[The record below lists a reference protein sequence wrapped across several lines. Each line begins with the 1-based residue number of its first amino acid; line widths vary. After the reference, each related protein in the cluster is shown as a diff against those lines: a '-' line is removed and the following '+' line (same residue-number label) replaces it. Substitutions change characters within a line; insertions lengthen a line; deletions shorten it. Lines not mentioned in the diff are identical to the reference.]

1 MSNKLYCK
9 KGFFRFRKDNGKEFI
24 VDKRKM
30 EAICIDPNY
39 LSYFARSI
47 LDSLPMKELEEV
59 ANLKS
64 YKEFMQRNKVYG
76 FFDDFIVIGF
86 NFINLGTICEGDIV
100 VQNRTLQKEYNVPIK
115 WAFVSMNLDVNHVE
129 MISFPDEEAEHPYSI
144 LYYDKRNIGGLRRTL
159 FNEYYRQLPCNY
171 NSNFIDTPDIDNKSA
186 YHKYDNDKKVKTGVK
201 NDLLGKIEVAY
212 GNGNKTKTDGVS
224 NREKIEK
231 ELEKEEK
238 ILEKTEEVFDNL
250 KPHTNSRKPKA
261 KNFFGMYVRKDDTYV
276 CTNLDTDRKCI
287 VGGDLYE
294 KIIVRLYEH
303 IGVNCERARYDKSD
317 FEIIDVDDY
326 CYRRF
331 IVHNLKT
338 DEYIKIPVIEKTI
351 EEIGKGRCVHV
362 QFENLTYNSKRVNTS
377 YACEI
382 NTSAHSA
389 DKRTWFC
396 SRTVSEGGFVR
407 YRYLND

>member
-47 LDSLPMKELEEV
+47 LDSLPMKELEEI
-59 ANLKS
+59 ASLKS

-100 VQNRTLQKEYNVPIK
+100 VQNRTLQKEYNVPIS

-129 MISFPDEEAEHPYSI
+129 MISFPDEKAEHPYSI
-144 LYYDKRNIGGLRRTL
+144 LYYDKRNIGGLKRTL

-171 NSNFIDTPDIDNKSA
+171 NSNFMDSPDISNRPV
-186 YHKYDNDKKVKTGVK
+186 YHKYNNDKNIKTGVK
-201 NDLLGKIEVAY
+201 NDLLGKIEVVY
-212 GNGNKTKTDGVS
+212 GDKTKNNNEIV
-224 NREKIEK
+224 NKEKIEK
-231 ELEKEEK
+231 EVEKVEEIFNNLESGN
-238 ILEKTEEVFDNL
+238 T
-250 KPHTNSRKPKA
+250 RKPRD

-362 QFENLTYNSKRVNTS
+362 QFENLTYNSKRSNTS

-382 NTSAHSA
+382 NTTSQSA

>member
-47 LDSLPMKELEEV
+47 LDSLSMEELNEIV
-59 ANLKS
+59 NLKS

-100 VQNRTLQKEYNVPIK
+100 VQNRTLQKEYNVPIS

-129 MISFPDEEAEHPYSI
+129 MISFPDEKAEHPYSI

-171 NSNFIDTPDIDNKSA
+171 NSNFMDTPDISNRPVH
-186 YHKYDNDKKVKTGVK
+186 HKYDNDRKVKTGVK

-212 GNGNKTKTDGVS
+212 GDKTKNNNEIV
-224 NREKIEK
+224 NKEKIEK
-231 ELEKEEK
+231 EVEKVEEIFNNLESGN
-238 ILEKTEEVFDNL
+238 T
-250 KPHTNSRKPKA
+250 RKPKD

-338 DEYIKIPVIEKTI
+338 DEYIRIPIIEKTI

-362 QFENLTYNSKRVNTS
+362 QFENLTYNSKRANTS

-382 NTSAHSA
+382 NTTAHGA

-396 SRTVSEGGFVR
+396 SRTVSEGGFIK
-407 YRYLND
+407 YRYLKDCVKGRSGD

>member
-47 LDSLPMKELEEV
+47 IDSLPMEELEEIV
-59 ANLKS
+59 SLKS

-100 VQNRTLQKEYNVPIK
+100 VQNRTLQKEYNVPIS

-129 MISFPDEEAEHPYSI
+129 MISFPDEKAEHPYSI

-171 NSNFIDTPDIDNKSA
+171 NSNFIDTPDIDNRST

-212 GNGNKTKTDGVS
+212 GDKTKNNNEIV
-224 NREKIEK
+224 NKEKIEK
-231 ELEKEEK
+231 EVEKVEEIFNNLESGN
-238 ILEKTEEVFDNL
+238 T
-250 KPHTNSRKPKA
+250 RKPKD

-338 DEYIKIPVIEKTI
+338 DEYIRIPIIEKTI

-362 QFENLTYNSKRVNTS
+362 QFENLTYNSKRANTS

-382 NTSAHSA
+382 NTTAYGA

-396 SRTVSEGGFVR
+396 SRTVSEGGFIK
-407 YRYLND
+407 YRYLKDCVKGRSGD

>member
-47 LDSLPMKELEEV
+47 IDSLPMEELEEIV
-59 ANLKS
+59 SLKS

-100 VQNRTLQKEYNVPIK
+100 VQNRTLQKEYNVPIS

-129 MISFPDEEAEHPYSI
+129 MISFPDEKAEHPYSI
-144 LYYDKRNIGGLRRTL
+144 LYYDNRNIGGLRRTL

-171 NSNFIDTPDIDNKSA
+171 ISNPIDTPDIGDRPI
-186 YHKYDNDKKVKTGVK
+186 HQKYNNDKKVKTGVK
-201 NDLLGKIEVAY
+201 NDLLGKIEVVYAD
-212 GNGNKTKTDGVS
+212 KTKS
-224 NREKIEK
+224 NDEVVNKEKIEK
-231 ELEKEEK
+231 EVEKVEEIFNNLESGN
-238 ILEKTEEVFDNL
+238 T
-250 KPHTNSRKPKA
+250 RKPRD

-338 DEYIKIPVIEKTI
+338 DEYIRIPVIEKTI

-362 QFENLTYNSKRVNTS
+362 RFENLTYNSKRANTS

-382 NTSAHSA
+382 NTTAHGA

-396 SRTVSEGGFVR
+396 SRTVSEGGFVK
-407 YRYLND
+407 YRYLNKLIV

>member
-47 LDSLPMKELEEV
+47 LDSLPMKELEEI
-59 ANLKS
+59 ASLKS

-100 VQNRTLQKEYNVPIK
+100 VQNRTLQKEYNVPIS

-171 NSNFIDTPDIDNKSA
+171 NSNFMDSPDISNRST
-186 YHKYDNDKKVKTGVK
+186 YHKYDNDRKVKTGVK

-212 GNGNKTKTDGVS
+212 GDKTKNNNEIV
-224 NREKIEK
+224 NKEKIEK
-231 ELEKEEK
+231 EVEKVEEIFNNLESGN
-238 ILEKTEEVFDNL
+238 T
-250 KPHTNSRKPKA
+250 RKPRD

-338 DEYIKIPVIEKTI
+338 DEYIRIPIIEKTI

-362 QFENLTYNSKRVNTS
+362 QFENLTYNSKRANTS

-382 NTSAHSA
+382 NTTAHGA

-396 SRTVSEGGFVR
+396 SRTVSEGGFVK
-407 YRYLND
+407 YRYLNKLIV

>member
-47 LDSLPMKELEEV
+47 IDSLPMKELEEV

-86 NFINLGTICEGDIV
+86 NFINLGTICEGDII
-100 VQNRTLQKEYNVPIK
+100 VQNRTLQKEYNVPIS

-129 MISFPDEEAEHPYSI
+129 MISFPDEKAEHPYSI
-144 LYYDKRNIGGLRRTL
+144 LYYDKRNIGGLKRTL

-171 NSNFIDTPDIDNKSA
+171 ISNPIDTPDISNRPV
-186 YHKYDNDKKVKTGVK
+186 YHKYNNDKNIKTGVK
-201 NDLLGKIEVAY
+201 NDLLGKIEVVY
-212 GNGNKTKTDGVS
+212 GDKTKS
-224 NREKIEK
+224 NDEVVNKEKIEK
-231 ELEKEEK
+231 EVEKVEEIFNNLESGN
-238 ILEKTEEVFDNL
+238 T
-250 KPHTNSRKPKA
+250 RKPRD

-338 DEYIKIPVIEKTI
+338 DEYIRIPIIEKTI

-362 QFENLTYNSKRVNTS
+362 QFENLTYNSKRANTS

-382 NTSAHSA
+382 NTTAHGA

-396 SRTVSEGGFVR
+396 SRTVSEGGFVK
-407 YRYLND
+407 YRYLNKLIV

>member
-59 ANLKS
+59 ASLKS

-86 NFINLGTICEGDIV
+86 DFINLGTICEGDIV
-100 VQNRTLQKEYNVPIK
+100 VQNRTLQKEYNVPIS

-129 MISFPDEEAEHPYSI
+129 MISFPDEKAEHPYSI
-144 LYYDKRNIGGLRRTL
+144 LYYDKRNIGGLKRTL

-171 NSNFIDTPDIDNKSA
+171 NSNFIDTPDIDNRST

-212 GNGNKTKTDGVS
+212 GDKTKNNNEIV
-224 NREKIEK
+224 NKEKIEK
-231 ELEKEEK
+231 EVEKVEEIFNNLESCN
-238 ILEKTEEVFDNL
+238 T
-250 KPHTNSRKPKA
+250 RKPRD

-303 IGVNCERARYDKSD
+303 IGVNCERERYDKSD

-382 NTSAHSA
+382 NTSAHST

-396 SRTVSEGGFVR
+396 RRTVSEGGFVR

>member
-59 ANLKS
+59 ASLKS

-129 MISFPDEEAEHPYSI
+129 MISFPDEKAEHPYSI

-171 NSNFIDTPDIDNKSA
+171 NSNFMDSPDISNRST
-186 YHKYDNDKKVKTGVK
+186 YHKYDNDKKVKTEVK
-201 NDLLGKIEVAY
+201 NDLLWKIEVDY
-212 GNGNKTKTDGVS
+212 GDKTKNNNETVDK
-224 NREKIEK
+224 EKIETV
-231 ELEKEEK
+231 EEIFNNLES
-238 ILEKTEEVFDNL
+238 
-250 KPHTNSRKPKA
+250 TNSRKPRD

-338 DEYIKIPVIEKTI
+338 DEYIRIPVIEKTI

-362 QFENLTYNSKRVNTS
+362 QFENFTYNSKRANTS

-382 NTSAHSA
+382 NTTAHGA

-396 SRTVSEGGFVR
+396 SRTVSEGGFIK
-407 YRYLND
+407 YRYLKDCVKGRSGD

>member
-47 LDSLPMKELEEV
+47 IDSLPMKELEEV

-86 NFINLGTICEGDIV
+86 NFINLGTICEGDII
-100 VQNRTLQKEYNVPIK
+100 VQNRTLQKEYNVPIS

-129 MISFPDEEAEHPYSI
+129 MISFPDEKAEHPYSI

-171 NSNFIDTPDIDNKSA
+171 ISNPIDTPDISNRPV
-186 YHKYDNDKKVKTGVK
+186 YHKYNNDKNIKTGVK
-201 NDLLGKIEVAY
+201 NDLLGKIEVVY
-212 GNGNKTKTDGVS
+212 GDKTKS
-224 NREKIEK
+224 NDEVVNKEKIEK
-231 ELEKEEK
+231 EVEKVEEIFNNLESGN
-238 ILEKTEEVFDNL
+238 T
-250 KPHTNSRKPKA
+250 RKPRD

-338 DEYIKIPVIEKTI
+338 DEYIRIPIIEKTI

-362 QFENLTYNSKRVNTS
+362 QFENLTYNSKRANTS

-382 NTSAHSA
+382 NTTAHGA

-396 SRTVSEGGFVR
+396 SRTVSEGGFVK
-407 YRYLND
+407 YRYLNKLIV

>member
-1 MSNKLYCK
+1 MSNKLFCK

-59 ANLKS
+59 ASLKS

-86 NFINLGTICEGDIV
+86 NFINLGTICEGDII

-159 FNEYYRQLPCNY
+159 FNEYYRQLPCNCT
-171 NSNFIDTPDIDNKSA
+171 SNFVDTPDIGDRLI
-186 YHKYDNDKKVKTGVK
+186 HQKYNNDKKVKTGVK
-201 NDLLGKIEVAY
+201 NDLLGKIEVVY
-212 GNGNKTKTDGVS
+212 GDKTKNNDEVV
-224 NREKIEK
+224 NKEKIEK
-231 ELEKEEK
+231 EFETVEE
-238 ILEKTEEVFDNL
+238 IFDNIES
-250 KPHTNSRKPKA
+250 TNSRKPRD

-338 DEYIKIPVIEKTI
+338 DEYIRIPIIEKTI

-362 QFENLTYNSKRVNTS
+362 QFENLTYNSKRANTS
-377 YACEI
+377 YVCEI
-382 NTSAHSA
+382 NTTAHGA

-396 SRTVSEGGFVR
+396 SRTVSEGGFVK
-407 YRYLND
+407 YRYLNKLIV

>member
-47 LDSLPMKELEEV
+47 LDSLPMEELEEIV
-59 ANLKS
+59 SLKS
-64 YKEFMQRNKVYG
+64 YKEFTQRNKVYG

-100 VQNRTLQKEYNVPIK
+100 VQNRTLQKEYNVPIS

-129 MISFPDEEAEHPYSI
+129 MISFPDEKAEHPYSI

-171 NSNFIDTPDIDNKSA
+171 ISNHIDTPDISNRPV
-186 YHKYDNDKKVKTGVK
+186 YHKYNNDKNIKTGVK
-201 NDLLGKIEVAY
+201 NDLLGKIEVVYAD
-212 GNGNKTKTDGVS
+212 KTKS
-224 NREKIEK
+224 NDEVVNKEKIEK
-231 ELEKEEK
+231 VEEIFNNLESGN
-238 ILEKTEEVFDNL
+238 T
-250 KPHTNSRKPKA
+250 RKPRD

-276 CTNLDTDRKCI
+276 CTNLDTARKCI

-338 DEYIKIPVIEKTI
+338 DEYIRIPVIEKTI

-362 QFENLTYNSKRVNTS
+362 QFENLTYNSKRANTS

-382 NTSAHSA
+382 NTTASGA

-396 SRTVSEGGFVR
+396 SRTVSEGGFVK
-407 YRYLND
+407 YRYLNKLIV

>member
-47 LDSLPMKELEEV
+47 IDSLPMEELEEIV
-59 ANLKS
+59 SLKS

-100 VQNRTLQKEYNVPIK
+100 VQNRTLQKEYNVPIS

-129 MISFPDEEAEHPYSI
+129 MISFPDEKAEHPYSI
-144 LYYDKRNIGGLRRTL
+144 LYYDKRNIGGLKRTL

-171 NSNFIDTPDIDNKSA
+171 NSNFIDTPDISNRPV
-186 YHKYDNDKKVKTGVK
+186 YHKYNNDKNIKTGVK
-201 NDLLGKIEVAY
+201 NDLLGKIEVVY
-212 GNGNKTKTDGVS
+212 GDKTKS
-224 NREKIEK
+224 NDEVVNKEKIEK
-231 ELEKEEK
+231 EVEKVEEIFNNLESGN
-238 ILEKTEEVFDNL
+238 T
-250 KPHTNSRKPKA
+250 RKPRD

-362 QFENLTYNSKRVNTS
+362 QFENLTYNSKRANTS

-382 NTSAHSA
+382 NTSAHNA
-389 DKRTWFC
+389 AKRTWFC
-396 SRTVSEGGFVR
+396 SRTVSEGGFIK
-407 YRYLND
+407 YRYLKDCVKGRSGD

>member
-59 ANLKS
+59 ASLKS

-100 VQNRTLQKEYNVPIK
+100 VQNRTLQKEYNVPIS

-129 MISFPDEEAEHPYSI
+129 MISFPDEKAEHPYSI
-144 LYYDKRNIGGLRRTL
+144 LYYDKRNIGGLKRTL

-171 NSNFIDTPDIDNKSA
+171 NSNFMDSPDISNRPV
-186 YHKYDNDKKVKTGVK
+186 YHKYNNDKNIKTGVK
-201 NDLLGKIEVAY
+201 NDLLGKIEVVY
-212 GNGNKTKTDGVS
+212 GDKTKS
-224 NREKIEK
+224 NDEVVNKEKIEK
-231 ELEKEEK
+231 EVEKVEEIFNNLESGN
-238 ILEKTEEVFDNL
+238 T
-250 KPHTNSRKPKA
+250 RKPRD

-338 DEYIKIPVIEKTI
+338 DEYIRIPIIEKTI

-362 QFENLTYNSKRVNTS
+362 QFENLTYNSKRANTS

-382 NTSAHSA
+382 NTTAHGA

-396 SRTVSEGGFVR
+396 SRTVSEGGFVK
-407 YRYLND
+407 YRYLNKLIV

>member
-59 ANLKS
+59 ASLKS

-100 VQNRTLQKEYNVPIK
+100 VQNRTLQKEYNVPIS

-129 MISFPDEEAEHPYSI
+129 MISFPDEKAEHPYSI
-144 LYYDKRNIGGLRRTL
+144 LYYDKRNIGGLKRTL

-171 NSNFIDTPDIDNKSA
+171 NSNFIDTPDISNRPVYNK
-186 YHKYDNDKKVKTGVK
+186 YNNDKNIKTGVK
-201 NDLLGKIEVAY
+201 NDLLGKIEVVY
-212 GNGNKTKTDGVS
+212 GDKTKS
-224 NREKIEK
+224 NDEVVNKEKIEK
-231 ELEKEEK
+231 EVEKVEEIFNNLESGN
-238 ILEKTEEVFDNL
+238 T
-250 KPHTNSRKPKA
+250 RKPRD

-362 QFENLTYNSKRVNTS
+362 SFENLTYNSKRSNTS

-382 NTSAHSA
+382 NTTSKSAA
-389 DKRTWFC
+389 KRTWFC
-396 SRTVSEGGFVR
+396 SRTVSENGFVR
-407 YRYLND
+407 YRYLNE

>member
-47 LDSLPMKELEEV
+47 IDSLPMEELNEV
-59 ANLKS
+59 VNLKS

-100 VQNRTLQKEYNVPIK
+100 VQNRTLQKEYNVPIS

-129 MISFPDEEAEHPYSI
+129 MISFPDEKAEHPYSI
-144 LYYDKRNIGGLRRTL
+144 LYYDKRNIGCLKRTL
-159 FNEYYRQLPCNY
+159 FNEYYRQLPCNCT
-171 NSNFIDTPDIDNKSA
+171 SNFVDTPDIGDRPI
-186 YHKYDNDKKVKTGVK
+186 HQKYNNDKKVKTGVK

-212 GNGNKTKTDGVS
+212 GDKTKNNNETVDK
-224 NREKIEK
+224 EKIETV
-231 ELEKEEK
+231 EEIFNNLES
-238 ILEKTEEVFDNL
+238 
-250 KPHTNSRKPKA
+250 TNSRKPRD

-338 DEYIKIPVIEKTI
+338 DEYIRIPIIEKTI

-362 QFENLTYNSKRVNTS
+362 QFENLTYNSKRANTS

-382 NTSAHSA
+382 NTTAHGA

-396 SRTVSEGGFVR
+396 SRTVSEGGFVK
-407 YRYLND
+407 YRYLNKLIV

>member
-39 LSYFARSI
+39 SSYFARSI
-47 LDSLPMKELEEV
+47 IDSLPMEELEEIV
-59 ANLKS
+59 SLKS

-100 VQNRTLQKEYNVPIK
+100 VQNRTLQKEYNVPIS

-129 MISFPDEEAEHPYSI
+129 MISFPDEKAEHPYSI
-144 LYYDKRNIGGLRRTL
+144 LYYDKRNIGGLKRTL

-171 NSNFIDTPDIDNKSA
+171 ISNPIDTPDISNRPVH
-186 YHKYDNDKKVKTGVK
+186 HKYDNDRKVKTGVK

-212 GNGNKTKTDGVS
+212 GDKTKNNNEIV
-224 NREKIEK
+224 NKEKIEK
-231 ELEKEEK
+231 EVEKVEEIFNNLESGN
-238 ILEKTEEVFDNL
+238 T
-250 KPHTNSRKPKA
+250 RKPRD

-338 DEYIKIPVIEKTI
+338 DEYIRIPIIEKTI

-362 QFENLTYNSKRVNTS
+362 QFENLTYNSKRANTS

-382 NTSAHSA
+382 NTTAHGA

-396 SRTVSEGGFVR
+396 SRTVSEGGFVK
-407 YRYLND
+407 YRYLNKLIV

>member
-47 LDSLPMKELEEV
+47 LDSLPMKELEEIV
-59 ANLKS
+59 SLKS

-86 NFINLGTICEGDIV
+86 NFINLGTICEGDII

-129 MISFPDEEAEHPYSI
+129 MISFPDEKAEHPYSI

-171 NSNFIDTPDIDNKSA
+171 NSNFMDSPDISNRST
-186 YHKYDNDKKVKTGVK
+186 YHKYDNDKKVKTEVK

-212 GNGNKTKTDGVS
+212 GDKTKNNNETVDK
-224 NREKIEK
+224 EKIETV
-231 ELEKEEK
+231 EEIFNNLES
-238 ILEKTEEVFDNL
+238 
-250 KPHTNSRKPKA
+250 TNSRKPRD

-338 DEYIKIPVIEKTI
+338 DEYIRIPIIEKTI

-362 QFENLTYNSKRVNTS
+362 QFENLTYNSKRANTS

-382 NTSAHSA
+382 NTTAHGA

-396 SRTVSEGGFVR
+396 SRTVSEGGFVK
-407 YRYLND
+407 YRYLNKLIV

>member
-59 ANLKS
+59 ASLKS

-86 NFINLGTICEGDIV
+86 NFINLGTICEGDII

-129 MISFPDEEAEHPYSI
+129 MISFPDEKAEHPYSI
-144 LYYDKRNIGGLRRTL
+144 LYYDKRNIGGLKRTL

-171 NSNFIDTPDIDNKSA
+171 NSNFMDSPDISNRST
-186 YHKYDNDKKVKTGVK
+186 YHKYDNDRKVKTGVK

-212 GNGNKTKTDGVS
+212 GDKTKNNNEIV
-224 NREKIEK
+224 NKEKIEK
-231 ELEKEEK
+231 EVEKVEEIFNNLESGN
-238 ILEKTEEVFDNL
+238 I
-250 KPHTNSRKPKA
+250 RKPRD

-362 QFENLTYNSKRVNTS
+362 SFENLTYNSKRSNTS

-382 NTSAHSA
+382 NTTSKSSA
-389 DKRTWFC
+389 KRTWFC
-396 SRTVSEGGFVR
+396 SRTVSENGFVR
-407 YRYLND
+407 YRYLNE

>member
-47 LDSLPMKELEEV
+47 IDSLPMEELEEIV
-59 ANLKS
+59 SLKS

-100 VQNRTLQKEYNVPIK
+100 VQNRTLQKEYNVPIS

-129 MISFPDEEAEHPYSI
+129 MISFPDEKAEHPYSI

-171 NSNFIDTPDIDNKSA
+171 ISNPIDTPDIDNRST

-212 GNGNKTKTDGVS
+212 GDKTKNNNEIV
-224 NREKIEK
+224 NKEKIEK
-231 ELEKEEK
+231 EVEKVEEIFNNLESGN
-238 ILEKTEEVFDNL
+238 T
-250 KPHTNSRKPKA
+250 RKPKD

-303 IGVNCERARYDKSD
+303 IGFNCERARYDKSD

-338 DEYIKIPVIEKTI
+338 DEYIRIPIIEKTI

-362 QFENLTYNSKRVNTS
+362 QFENLTYNSKRANTS

-382 NTSAHSA
+382 NTTAHGA

-396 SRTVSEGGFVR
+396 SRTVSEGGFIK
-407 YRYLND
+407 YRYLKDCVKGRSGD

>member
-47 LDSLPMKELEEV
+47 IDSLPMKELEEI
-59 ANLKS
+59 ASLKS

-100 VQNRTLQKEYNVPIK
+100 VQNRTLQKEYNVPIS

-129 MISFPDEEAEHPYSI
+129 MISFPDEKAEHPYSI

-171 NSNFIDTPDIDNKSA
+171 ISNPIDTPDISNRPV
-186 YHKYDNDKKVKTGVK
+186 YHKYNNDKNIKTGVK
-201 NDLLGKIEVAY
+201 NDLLGKIEVVY
-212 GNGNKTKTDGVS
+212 GDKTKS
-224 NREKIEK
+224 NDEVVNKEKIEK
-231 ELEKEEK
+231 EVEKVEEIFNNLES
-238 ILEKTEEVFDNL
+238 
-250 KPHTNSRKPKA
+250 TNSRKPRD

-338 DEYIKIPVIEKTI
+338 DEYIRIPIIEKTI

-362 QFENLTYNSKRVNTS
+362 QFENLTYNSKRANTS

-382 NTSAHSA
+382 NTTAHGA

-396 SRTVSEGGFVR
+396 SRTVSEGGFVK
-407 YRYLND
+407 YRYLNKLIV

>member
-1 MSNKLYCK
+1 MSNRLYCK

-47 LDSLPMKELEEV
+47 LDSLPMKELEEI
-59 ANLKS
+59 ASLKS

-100 VQNRTLQKEYNVPIK
+100 VQNRTLQKEYNVPIS

-129 MISFPDEEAEHPYSI
+129 MISFPDEKAEHPYSI
-144 LYYDKRNIGGLRRTL
+144 LYYDKRNIGGLKRTL

-171 NSNFIDTPDIDNKSA
+171 NSNFIDTPDIDNRST

-201 NDLLGKIEVAY
+201 NDLLGKIEVVY
-212 GNGNKTKTDGVS
+212 GDKTKS
-224 NREKIEK
+224 NDEVVNKEKIEK
-231 ELEKEEK
+231 EVEKVEEIFNNLESGN
-238 ILEKTEEVFDNL
+238 T
-250 KPHTNSRKPKA
+250 RKPRD

-338 DEYIKIPVIEKTI
+338 DEYIRIPIIEKTI

-362 QFENLTYNSKRVNTS
+362 QFENLTYNSKRANTS

-382 NTSAHSA
+382 NTTAHGA

-396 SRTVSEGGFVR
+396 SRTVSEGGFVK
-407 YRYLND
+407 YRYLNKLIV

>member
-47 LDSLPMKELEEV
+47 LDSLPMKELEEI
-59 ANLKS
+59 ASLKS
-64 YKEFMQRNKVYG
+64 YKEFMQQNKVYG
-76 FFDDFIVIGF
+76 FFDDFIVVSF
-86 NFINLGTICEGDIV
+86 DFINLGTICEGDIV
-100 VQNRTLQKEYNVPIK
+100 VQNRTLQKEYNVPIS

-129 MISFPDEEAEHPYSI
+129 MISFPDEKAEHPYSI
-144 LYYDKRNIGGLRRTL
+144 LYYDKRNIGGLKRTL

-171 NSNFIDTPDIDNKSA
+171 NSNFIDTPDIDNRSA
-186 YHKYDNDKKVKTGVK
+186 YHKYDNDKKIKTGVK

-212 GNGNKTKTDGVS
+212 GDKTKNNNETVDK
-224 NREKIEK
+224 EKIETV
-231 ELEKEEK
+231 EEIFNNLES
-238 ILEKTEEVFDNL
+238 
-250 KPHTNSRKPKA
+250 TNSRKPRD

-276 CTNLDTDRKCI
+276 CTNLNTDRKCI

-317 FEIIDVDDY
+317 FEIIDIDDY

-338 DEYIKIPVIEKTI
+338 DEYIRIPIIEKTI

-362 QFENLTYNSKRVNTS
+362 QFENLTYNSKRTNTS

-382 NTSAHSA
+382 NTTAHGA

-396 SRTVSEGGFVR
+396 SRTVSEGGFVK
-407 YRYLND
+407 YRYLNKLIV

>member
-47 LDSLPMKELEEV
+47 IDSLPMEELEEIV
-59 ANLKS
+59 SLKS

-100 VQNRTLQKEYNVPIK
+100 VQNRTLQKEYNVPIS

-129 MISFPDEEAEHPYSI
+129 MISFPDEKAEHPYSI
-144 LYYDKRNIGGLRRTL
+144 LYYDKRNIGGLKRTL

-171 NSNFIDTPDIDNKSA
+171 ISNPIDTPDISNRPVH
-186 YHKYDNDKKVKTGVK
+186 HKYDNDRKVKTGVK

-212 GNGNKTKTDGVS
+212 GDKTKS
-224 NREKIEK
+224 NDEVVNKEKIEK
-231 ELEKEEK
+231 EVEKVEEIFNNLESGN
-238 ILEKTEEVFDNL
+238 T
-250 KPHTNSRKPKA
+250 RKPRD

-338 DEYIKIPVIEKTI
+338 DEYIRIPVIEKTI

-362 QFENLTYNSKRVNTS
+362 RFENLTYNSKRANTS

-382 NTSAHSA
+382 NTTAHGA

-396 SRTVSEGGFVR
+396 SRTVSEGGFVK
-407 YRYLND
+407 YRYLNKLIV

>member
-47 LDSLPMKELEEV
+47 IDSLPMEELEEIV
-59 ANLKS
+59 SLKS

-100 VQNRTLQKEYNVPIK
+100 VQNRTLQKEYNVPIS

-129 MISFPDEEAEHPYSI
+129 MISFPDEKAEHPYSI
-144 LYYDKRNIGGLRRTL
+144 LYYDKRNIGGLKRTL

-171 NSNFIDTPDIDNKSA
+171 NSNFIDTPDIDNRST

-212 GNGNKTKTDGVS
+212 GDKTKNNNETVDK
-224 NREKIEK
+224 EKIETV
-231 ELEKEEK
+231 EEIFNNLES
-238 ILEKTEEVFDNL
+238 
-250 KPHTNSRKPKA
+250 TNSRKPRD

-338 DEYIKIPVIEKTI
+338 DEYIRIPIIEKTI

-362 QFENLTYNSKRVNTS
+362 KFENLTYNSKRANTS

-382 NTSAHSA
+382 NTTAHGA

-396 SRTVSEGGFVR
+396 SRTVSEGGFIK
-407 YRYLND
+407 YRYLKDCVKGRSGD

>member
-1 MSNKLYCK
+1 MSNKLFCK

-47 LDSLPMKELEEV
+47 IDSLSMEELNEV
-59 ANLKS
+59 VNLKS

-86 NFINLGTICEGDIV
+86 NFINLGTTCEGDVIV
-100 VQNRTLQKEYNVPIK
+100 KNRTLQKEYNVPIK
-115 WAFVSMNLDVNHVE
+115 WAFVSMNLDVNHIE
-129 MISFPDEEAEHPYSI
+129 LISFPDEEAEHPYSI

-171 NSNFIDTPDIDNKSA
+171 TSSFTEESSDISNNHVK
-186 YHKYDNDKKVKTGVK
+186 KYNTDKRDKTEVK
-201 NDLLGKIEVAY
+201 NELLGKIEVAY
-212 GNGNKTKTDGVS
+212 GNKAKIGDES
-224 NREKIEK
+224 NREKVEEIFNNIE
-231 ELEKEEK
+231 ES
-238 ILEKTEEVFDNL
+238 
-250 KPHTNSRKPKA
+250 HTNSRKPKV
-261 KNFFGMYVRKDDTYV
+261 KNFFGIYVRKDDTYV
-276 CTNLDTDRKCI
+276 CTNLETDRKCI

-294 KIIVRLYEH
+294 KIIVRLYEYKG
-303 IGVNCERARYDKSD
+303 INCEKEGYTKSD
-317 FEIIDVDDY
+317 FAISDVDDY

-351 EEIGKGRCVHV
+351 EEIGKGRYVHV
-362 QFENLTYNSKRVNTS
+362 HFENLTYNSKRVNTS

>member
-59 ANLKS
+59 ASLKS

-100 VQNRTLQKEYNVPIK
+100 VQNRTLQKEYNVPIS

-129 MISFPDEEAEHPYSI
+129 MISFPDEKAEHPYSI
-144 LYYDKRNIGGLRRTL
+144 LYYDKRNIGGLKRTL

-171 NSNFIDTPDIDNKSA
+171 ISNPIDTPDISNRPV
-186 YHKYDNDKKVKTGVK
+186 YHKYNNDKNIKTGVK
-201 NDLLGKIEVAY
+201 NDILGKIEVVY
-212 GNGNKTKTDGVS
+212 GDKTKS
-224 NREKIEK
+224 NDEVVNKEKIEK
-231 ELEKEEK
+231 EVEK
-238 ILEKTEEVFDNL
+238 IEEIFNNLESGNT
-250 KPHTNSRKPKA
+250 RKPRD

-338 DEYIKIPVIEKTI
+338 DEYIRIPIIEKTI

-362 QFENLTYNSKRVNTS
+362 QFENLTYNSKRANTS

-382 NTSAHSA
+382 NTTAHGA

-396 SRTVSEGGFVR
+396 SRTVSEGGFVK
-407 YRYLND
+407 YRYLNKLIV

>member
-47 LDSLPMKELEEV
+47 IDSLPMEELEEIV
-59 ANLKS
+59 SLKS

-100 VQNRTLQKEYNVPIK
+100 VQNRTLQKEYNVPIS

-129 MISFPDEEAEHPYSI
+129 MISFPDEKAEHPYSI
-144 LYYDKRNIGGLRRTL
+144 LYYDKRNIGGLKRTL
-159 FNEYYRQLPCNY
+159 FNEYYRQLPCNCT
-171 NSNFIDTPDIDNKSA
+171 SNFVDTPDIGDIPI
-186 YHKYDNDKKVKTGVK
+186 HQKYNNDKKVKTGVK
-201 NDLLGKIEVAY
+201 NDLLGKIEVVY
-212 GNGNKTKTDGVS
+212 GDKTKS
-224 NREKIEK
+224 NDEVVNKEKIEK
-231 ELEKEEK
+231 EVEKEEE
-238 ILEKTEEVFDNL
+238 IFNNLESGNT
-250 KPHTNSRKPKA
+250 RKPRD

-362 QFENLTYNSKRVNTS
+362 QFENLTYNSKRLNTS

-382 NTSAHSA
+382 NTTSKSAA
-389 DKRTWFC
+389 KRTWFC
-396 SRTVSEGGFVR
+396 SRTMSENGFVR
-407 YRYLND
+407 YRYLNE

>member
-100 VQNRTLQKEYNVPIK
+100 VQNRTLKKEYNVPIS

-129 MISFPDEEAEHPYSI
+129 LISFPDEEAEHPYSI

-171 NSNFIDTPDIDNKSA
+171 NSNFIDTPDIDNRST

-201 NDLLGKIEVAY
+201 NDLLGKIEVVYAD
-212 GNGNKTKTDGVS
+212 KTKS
-224 NREKIEK
+224 NDEVVNKEKIEK
-231 ELEKEEK
+231 EVEKVEE
-238 ILEKTEEVFDNL
+238 IFNNL
-250 KPHTNSRKPKA
+250 GSGNTRKPRD

-338 DEYIKIPVIEKTI
+338 DEYIRIPVIEKTV

-362 QFENLTYNSKRVNTS
+362 QFENLTYNSKRANTS

-382 NTSAHSA
+382 NTTAHGA

-396 SRTVSEGGFVR
+396 SRTVSEGGFIK
-407 YRYLND
+407 YRYLKDCVKGRSGD

>member
-47 LDSLPMKELEEV
+47 LDSLPVKELEEI
-59 ANLKS
+59 ASLKS

-100 VQNRTLQKEYNVPIK
+100 VQNRTLQKEYNVPIS

-129 MISFPDEEAEHPYSI
+129 MISFPDEKAEHPYSI

-159 FNEYYRQLPCNY
+159 FNEYYRQLPCNCT
-171 NSNFIDTPDIDNKSA
+171 SNFVDTPDIGDRPI
-186 YHKYDNDKKVKTGVK
+186 HQKYNNDKKVKTGVK

-212 GNGNKTKTDGVS
+212 GDKTKNNNEIV
-224 NREKIEK
+224 NKEKIEK
-231 ELEKEEK
+231 EVEKVEEIFNNLESGN
-238 ILEKTEEVFDNL
+238 T
-250 KPHTNSRKPKA
+250 RKPRD

-338 DEYIKIPVIEKTI
+338 DEYIRIPIIEKTI

-362 QFENLTYNSKRVNTS
+362 QFENLTYNSKRANTS

-382 NTSAHSA
+382 NTTAHGA

-396 SRTVSEGGFVR
+396 SRTVSEGGFVK
-407 YRYLND
+407 YRYLNKLIV

>member
-59 ANLKS
+59 ASLKS

-86 NFINLGTICEGDIV
+86 NFINLGTICEGDII
-100 VQNRTLQKEYNVPIK
+100 VQNRTLQKEYNVPIS

-129 MISFPDEEAEHPYSI
+129 MISFPDEKAEHPYSI
-144 LYYDKRNIGGLRRTL
+144 LYYDKRNIGGLKRTL

-171 NSNFIDTPDIDNKSA
+171 NSNFIDTPDIDNRST

-212 GNGNKTKTDGVS
+212 GDKTKNNNETVDK
-224 NREKIEK
+224 EKIEK
-231 ELEKEEK
+231 EVEKVEEIFNNLESGN
-238 ILEKTEEVFDNL
+238 T
-250 KPHTNSRKPKA
+250 RKPKD

-338 DEYIKIPVIEKTI
+338 DEYIRIPIIEKTI

-362 QFENLTYNSKRVNTS
+362 QFENLTYNSKRANTS

-382 NTSAHSA
+382 NTTARGA

-396 SRTVSEGGFVR
+396 SRTVSEGGFIK
-407 YRYLND
+407 YRYLNKLIV

>member
-47 LDSLPMKELEEV
+47 IDSLPMEELEEIV
-59 ANLKS
+59 SLKS

-76 FFDDFIVIGF
+76 FFDDFIVVGF

-100 VQNRTLQKEYNVPIK
+100 VQNRTLQKEYNVPIS

-129 MISFPDEEAEHPYSI
+129 MISFPDEKAEHPYSI
-144 LYYDKRNIGGLRRTL
+144 LYYDKRNIGGLKRTL

-171 NSNFIDTPDIDNKSA
+171 ISNPIDTPDISNRPVH
-186 YHKYDNDKKVKTGVK
+186 HKYDNDRKVKTGVK

-212 GNGNKTKTDGVS
+212 GNGNKTKTDGGS

-231 ELEKEEK
+231 EIEKVEE
-238 ILEKTEEVFDNL
+238 IFNSIEKSRN
-250 KPHTNSRKPKA
+250 NSRKPKV

-276 CTNLDTDRKCI
+276 CTNLETDRKCV

-338 DEYIKIPVIEKTI
+338 DEYIRIPVIEKTI
-351 EEIGKGRCVHV
+351 EEIGKGRCVRV
-362 QFENLTYNSKRVNTS
+362 QFENLTYNSKRANTS

-382 NTSAHSA
+382 NTTAHGA

-396 SRTVSEGGFVR
+396 SRTVSEGGFVK
-407 YRYLND
+407 YRYLNKLIV

>member
-47 LDSLPMKELEEV
+47 LDSLPMKELEEI
-59 ANLKS
+59 ASLKS

-86 NFINLGTICEGDIV
+86 NFINLGTICEGDII

-129 MISFPDEEAEHPYSI
+129 MISFPDEKAEHPYSI

-171 NSNFIDTPDIDNKSA
+171 NSNFMDSPDISNRST
-186 YHKYDNDKKVKTGVK
+186 YHKYDNDKKVKTEVK

-212 GNGNKTKTDGVS
+212 GDKTKNNNETVDK
-224 NREKIEK
+224 EKIETV
-231 ELEKEEK
+231 EEIFNNLES
-238 ILEKTEEVFDNL
+238 
-250 KPHTNSRKPKA
+250 TNSRKPRD

-338 DEYIKIPVIEKTI
+338 DEYIRIPIIEKTI

-362 QFENLTYNSKRVNTS
+362 QFENLIYNSKRANTS

-382 NTSAHSA
+382 NTTAHGA

-396 SRTVSEGGFVR
+396 SRTVSEGGFVK
-407 YRYLND
+407 YRYLNKLIV

>member
-47 LDSLPMKELEEV
+47 LDSLPMKELEEI
-59 ANLKS
+59 ASLKS

-100 VQNRTLQKEYNVPIK
+100 VQNRTLQKEYNVPIS

-129 MISFPDEEAEHPYSI
+129 MISFPDEKAEHPYSI
-144 LYYDKRNIGGLRRTL
+144 LYYDKRNIGGLKRTL

-171 NSNFIDTPDIDNKSA
+171 NSNFIDTPDIDNRST
-186 YHKYDNDKKVKTGVK
+186 YHKYDNDKKVKTRVK
-201 NDLLGKIEVAY
+201 NDLLGKIDVAY
-212 GNGNKTKTDGVS
+212 GDKTKNNNEIV
-224 NREKIEK
+224 NKEKIEK
-231 ELEKEEK
+231 EVEKVEEIFNNLESGN
-238 ILEKTEEVFDNL
+238 T
-250 KPHTNSRKPKA
+250 RKPRD

-338 DEYIKIPVIEKTI
+338 DEYIKIPIIEKTI

-362 QFENLTYNSKRVNTS
+362 QFENLTYNSKRANTS

-382 NTSAHSA
+382 NTTAHGA

-396 SRTVSEGGFVR
+396 SRTVSEGGFVK
-407 YRYLND
+407 YRYLNKLIVF

>member
-24 VDKRKM
+24 VDKKKM

-59 ANLKS
+59 ASLKS

-76 FFDDFIVIGF
+76 FFDDFIVVGF

-100 VQNRTLQKEYNVPIK
+100 VQNRTLQKEYNVPIS

-129 MISFPDEEAEHPYSI
+129 MISFPDEKAEHPYSI

-171 NSNFIDTPDIDNKSA
+171 ISNPIDTPDISNRPV
-186 YHKYDNDKKVKTGVK
+186 YHKYNNDKNIKTGVK

-212 GNGNKTKTDGVS
+212 GDKTKNNNETVDK
-224 NREKIEK
+224 EKIETV
-231 ELEKEEK
+231 EEIFNNLES
-238 ILEKTEEVFDNL
+238 
-250 KPHTNSRKPKA
+250 TNSRKPRD

-338 DEYIKIPVIEKTI
+338 DEYIRIPIIEKTI

-362 QFENLTYNSKRVNTS
+362 QFENLTYNSKRANTS

-382 NTSAHSA
+382 NTTAHGA

-396 SRTVSEGGFVR
+396 SRTVSEGGFVK
-407 YRYLND
+407 YRYLNKLIV

>member
-47 LDSLPMKELEEV
+47 LDSLPMEELEEIV
-59 ANLKS
+59 SLKS

-129 MISFPDEEAEHPYSI
+129 MISFPDEKAEHPYSI
-144 LYYDKRNIGGLRRTL
+144 LYYDKRNIGGLKRTL

-171 NSNFIDTPDIDNKSA
+171 ISNPIDTPDISNRPVH
-186 YHKYDNDKKVKTGVK
+186 HKYDNDRKVKTGVK

-212 GNGNKTKTDGVS
+212 GDKTKNNNEIV
-224 NREKIEK
+224 NKEKIEK
-231 ELEKEEK
+231 EVEKVEEIFNNLESGN
-238 ILEKTEEVFDNL
+238 T
-250 KPHTNSRKPKA
+250 RKPKD

-338 DEYIKIPVIEKTI
+338 DEYIRIPIIEKTI

-362 QFENLTYNSKRVNTS
+362 QFENLTYNSKRANTS

-382 NTSAHSA
+382 NTTAHGA

-396 SRTVSEGGFVR
+396 SRTVSEGGFIK
-407 YRYLND
+407 YRYLKDCVKGRSGD

>member
-1 MSNKLYCK
+1 MNNKLYCK

-47 LDSLPMKELEEV
+47 IDSLPMEELEEIV
-59 ANLKS
+59 SLKS

-86 NFINLGTICEGDIV
+86 DFINLGTTCEGDVIV
-100 VQNRTLQKEYNVPIK
+100 KNRTLQKEYNVPIK

-171 NSNFIDTPDIDNKSA
+171 TSNFTEEPDISNNCVKKYNTDKR
-186 YHKYDNDKKVKTGVK
+186 HKTEVK
-201 NDLLGKIEVAY
+201 NELLGKIEVAY
-212 GNGNKTKTDGVS
+212 GNKTNTNNVFD
-224 NREKIEK
+224 REKIKKEVEK
-231 ELEKEEK
+231 VEEIFNNIK
-238 ILEKTEEVFDNL
+238 N
-250 KPHTNSRKPKA
+250 HTNSRKPKV

-276 CTNLDTDRKCI
+276 CTNLETDRKCI

-294 KIIVRLYEH
+294 KIIVRLYEYKG
-303 IGVNCERARYDKSD
+303 INCEKEGYNKSD

-362 QFENLTYNSKRVNTS
+362 SFENLTYNSKRLNTS

>member
-9 KGFFRFRKDNGKEFI
+9 KGFFRFRNDNGKEFI

-47 LDSLPMKELEEV
+47 IDSLSMEELNEIV
-59 ANLKS
+59 NLKS
-64 YKEFMQRNKVYG
+64 YKEFMQQNKVYG

-100 VQNRTLQKEYNVPIK
+100 VQNRTLQKEYNVPIS

-129 MISFPDEEAEHPYSI
+129 MISFPDEKAEHPYSI
-144 LYYDKRNIGGLRRTL
+144 LYYDKRNIGGLKRTL
-159 FNEYYRQLPCNY
+159 FNEYYRQLSCNY
-171 NSNFIDTPDIDNKSA
+171 ISNPIDTPDISNRST
-186 YHKYDNDKKVKTGVK
+186 YHKYDNDRKVKTGVK

-212 GNGNKTKTDGVS
+212 GDKTKNNNEIV
-224 NREKIEK
+224 NKENIEK
-231 ELEKEEK
+231 EVEKVEEIFNNLESGN
-238 ILEKTEEVFDNL
+238 T
-250 KPHTNSRKPKA
+250 RKPRD

-338 DEYIKIPVIEKTI
+338 DEYIRIPVIEKTI

-362 QFENLTYNSKRVNTS
+362 YFENLTYNSKRANTS

-382 NTSAHSA
+382 NTTAHGA

-396 SRTVSEGGFVR
+396 SRTVSEGGFVK
-407 YRYLND
+407 YKYLNK

>member
-47 LDSLPMKELEEV
+47 IDSLPMEELEEIV
-59 ANLKS
+59 SLKS

-100 VQNRTLQKEYNVPIK
+100 VQNRTLQKEYNVPIS

-129 MISFPDEEAEHPYSI
+129 MISFPDEKAEHPYSI
-144 LYYDKRNIGGLRRTL
+144 LYYDKRNIGGLKRTL

-171 NSNFIDTPDIDNKSA
+171 ISNPIDTPDISNRPVH
-186 YHKYDNDKKVKTGVK
+186 HKYDNDRKVKTGVK

-212 GNGNKTKTDGVS
+212 GDKTKNNNEIV
-224 NREKIEK
+224 NKEKIEK
-231 ELEKEEK
+231 EVEKVEEIFNNLESGN
-238 ILEKTEEVFDNL
+238 T
-250 KPHTNSRKPKA
+250 RKPRD

-338 DEYIKIPVIEKTI
+338 DEYIRIPIIEKTI

-362 QFENLTYNSKRVNTS
+362 QFENLTYNSKRANTS

-382 NTSAHSA
+382 NTTAHGA

-396 SRTVSEGGFVR
+396 SRTVSEGGFVK
-407 YRYLND
+407 YRYLNKLIV

>member
-59 ANLKS
+59 ASLKS

-86 NFINLGTICEGDIV
+86 NFINLGTICEGDII

-129 MISFPDEEAEHPYSI
+129 MISFPDEKAEHPYSI
-144 LYYDKRNIGGLRRTL
+144 LYYDKRNIGGLKRTL

-171 NSNFIDTPDIDNKSA
+171 ISNPIDTPDISNRPVH
-186 YHKYDNDKKVKTGVK
+186 HKYDNDRKVKTGVK

-212 GNGNKTKTDGVS
+212 GDKTKNNNEIV
-224 NREKIEK
+224 NKEKIEK
-231 ELEKEEK
+231 EVEKVEEIFNNLESGN
-238 ILEKTEEVFDNL
+238 T
-250 KPHTNSRKPKA
+250 RKPKD

-338 DEYIKIPVIEKTI
+338 DEYIRIPVIEKTI

-362 QFENLTYNSKRVNTS
+362 RFENLTYNSKRANTS

-382 NTSAHSA
+382 NTTAHGA

-396 SRTVSEGGFVR
+396 SRTVSEGGFVK
-407 YRYLND
+407 YRYLKDCVKGRSGD

>member
-1 MSNKLYCK
+1 LGRRLVVMSNKLYCK

-47 LDSLPMKELEEV
+47 LDSLPMKELEEI
-59 ANLKS
+59 ASLKS

-76 FFDDFIVIGF
+76 FFDDFIVVGF

-129 MISFPDEEAEHPYSI
+129 MISFPDEKAEHPYSI

-171 NSNFIDTPDIDNKSA
+171 ISNPIDTPDISNRPV
-186 YHKYDNDKKVKTGVK
+186 YHKYNNDKNIKTGVK
-201 NDLLGKIEVAY
+201 NDLLGKIEVVY
-212 GNGNKTKTDGVS
+212 GDKTKS
-224 NREKIEK
+224 NDEVVNKEKIEK
-231 ELEKEEK
+231 EVEKVEEIFNNLESGN
-238 ILEKTEEVFDNL
+238 T
-250 KPHTNSRKPKA
+250 RKPRD

-362 QFENLTYNSKRVNTS
+362 SFENLTYNSKRSNTS

-382 NTSAHSA
+382 NTTSKSAA
-389 DKRTWFC
+389 KRTWFC
-396 SRTVSEGGFVR
+396 SSAVSENGFVR
-407 YRYLND
+407 YRYLNE